1 MNMPGHATFRLATFV
16 ALMLVAPS
24 QGSAQVLHSFEDLA
38 LRVNLDDPISRDAV
52 GVRVSR
58 RW

>member
-1 MNMPGHATFRLATFV
+1 MHRTTIVYPEAEKRILISPV
-16 ALMLVAPS
+16 
-24 QGSAQVLHSFEDLA
+24 
-38 LRVNLDDPISRDAV
+38 ISRDAV